1 MHSLHS
7 RRPAATVATLLL
19 LALPGCATAARA
31 RAAQDRTSAIP
42 GERTPTAAELGLPTQ
57 GRVALGVLVRTA
69 LRVHP
74 TVVAARRAAEAAFA
88 RVRAAEGARLPQVSV
103 NADAAWRD
111 ATQTGA
117 TPVEHRFQSF
127 GFDVSWVLFDFGEL
141 AAFARQAA
149 EQWMAAQQE
158 ARSAEV
164 DQAFAVRTAYFEL
177 DKNLELLGVAR
188 ATVAQFQARLDQVT
202 ELEKVGKRIPYDVT
216 KAKVDLGNAALA
228 EITTRNAVATSR
240 ATLAT
245 TVGLAE
251 ALEWVP
257 DAPDAAGHES
267 YAPKDFDAAWAA
279 TLPSRP
285 SLAAVAARER
295 AACAV
300 VDARIAA
307 LYPSLSLGLG
317 YGKAGAQPP
326 LPWSFDLG
334 PSLRWTPFDGFQ
346 NLASIEEAVAAL
358 REARTAFAREQQLA
372 WLGVRTAWIAIE
384 DATQRLELTALLV
397 ASAEENYALAQGRFD
412 AGVGTSIDLSDASQ
426 ALVSAQADRI
436 RARADRA
443 IAFARLAQAVGLA
456 AKQP

>member
-1 MHSLHS
+1 MPVPS
-7 RRPAATVATLLL
+7 RRLVSTAALAFL

-31 RAAQDRTSAIP
+31 RAAQAPESAIP
-42 GERTPTAAELGLPTQ
+42 GERTPTVAELGLPTT

-74 TVVAARRAAEAAFA
+74 SVVAARRSAEAAFQ

-103 NADAAWRD
+103 DAAAAYRD
-111 ATQTGA
+111 AKQTGA

-149 EQWMAAQQE
+149 EQWMAAQQD

-177 DKNLELLGVAR
+177 DKNLQLLGVAR

-216 KAKVDLGNAALA
+216 KAKVDLGNAELA

-240 ATLAT
+240 ATLVT

-251 ALEWVP
+251 VVEWVP
-257 DAPDAAGHES
+257 DPPDAAAHAS
-267 YAPKDFDAAWAA
+267 YAPESFDAAWAA

-285 SLAAVAARER
+285 SRTLSSGCATFHKRTSPPSSALASQLPSGEKLRAWTASPWPRKGMDVTAG
-295 AACAV
+295 AACSWPG
-300 VDARIAA
+300 AA
-307 LYPSLSLGLG
+307 GCGTRQRRTPPSL
-317 YGKAGAQPP
+317 P
-326 LPWSFDLG
+326 L
-334 PSLRWTPFDGFQ
+334 
-346 NLASIEEAVAAL
+346 LASHL
-358 REARTAFAREQQLA
+358 P
-372 WLGVRTAWIAIE
+372 
-384 DATQRLELTALLV
+384 
-397 ASAEENYALAQGRFD
+397 S
-412 AGVGTSIDLSDASQ
+412 
-426 ALVSAQADRI
+426 
-436 RARADRA
+436 
-443 IAFARLAQAVGLA
+443 GL
-456 AKQP
+456 

>member
-1 MHSLHS
+1 MPVPS
-7 RRPAATVATLLL
+7 RRLVSTAALAFL

-31 RAAQDRTSAIP
+31 RAAQAPASAIP
-42 GERTPTAAELGLPTQ
+42 GERTPTVAELGLPTT

-74 TVVAARRAAEAAFA
+74 SVVAARRSAEAAFQ

-103 NADAAWRD
+103 DAAAAYRD
-111 ATQTGA
+111 AKQTGA

-149 EQWMAAQQE
+149 EQWMAAQQD

-177 DKNLELLGVAR
+177 DKNLQLLGVAR

-216 KAKVDLGNAALA
+216 KAKVDLGNAELA

-240 ATLAT
+240 ATLVT

-251 ALEWVP
+251 VVEWVP
-257 DAPDAAGHES
+257 DPPDAAGHAS
-267 YAPKDFDAAWAA
+267 YAPESFDAAWAA

-285 SLAAVAARER
+285 SLAAAAARAR
-295 AACAV
+295 ASSAV
-300 VDARIAA
+300 VDARVAA
-307 LYPSLSLGLG
+307 LYPSLSVGFG
-317 YGKAGAQPP
+317 AGKAGSKPP
-326 LPWSFDLG
+326 LPWSLDFG
-334 PSLRWTPFDGFQ
+334 PGIRWTPFDGFQ
-346 NLASIEEAVAAL
+346 NLAAIEESVATL

-384 DATQRLELTALLV
+384 DATQRLALTDLLV
-397 ASAEENYALAQGRFD
+397 RSAEENYALAQGRFD

-443 IAFARLAQAVGLA
+443 IAYARLAQAVGLTA
-456 AKQP
+456 RQP